1 MNQKEPVSVQSKIRE
16 LLIKAQIAL
25 QEERYEEALS
35 AVMGINTEEMANLS
49 FEELLAVGN
58 LLNHLKEISEEKK
71 RNLVDELKKIQAG
84 KEYLS

>member
-1 MNQKEPVSVQSKIRE
+1 MNQKEPMSAQSKIRE

-49 FEELLAVGN
+49 SEELLAVGN